1 MRKINNKIVSILCAS
16 YNHEKF
22 MNSFINSVLR
32 QTNPNWELIIVDD
45 CSTDNNISEIQ
56 KFKDERIKL
65 IKHPFNMGINCGIN
79 TGFAASS
86 GQYIAFCASD
96 DMLMPDYVDNV
107 FRCFEQNPD
116 KSIIYNDLQ
125 VMDNN
130 DIPFKGKIIR
140 TANMNR
146 FDVLRKMFFDGN
158 CVNSPGIA
166 VRRELFVTQIPLD
179 IPMSQ
184 YQDYKEHVTLLL
196 KSDFMIM
203 DKISVLYRK
212 NDSQS
217 GISAINEIT
226 TRREHLEENLLMDSF
241 LKIDNVKLLQNIFK
255 NDLDE
260 FGKIS
265 TNVIPFVLGMLA
277 MKSHNKYKKI
287 WGYNQICAFINNI
300 DNYVLVNK
308 LYGFSYKDFL
318 GLAKKFDTDPE
329 KIKYKKYKKLF
340 NILLGVCCV
349 LAIVIIALLMAI

>member
-1 MRKINNKIVSILCAS
+1 MRQTNNIVSILCAS

-22 MNSFINSVLR
+22 ISSFINSVLQ

-45 CSTDNNISEIQ
+45 CSTDNNVREIQ
-56 KFKDERIKL
+56 KFKDSRIKL

-96 DMLMPDYVDNV
+96 DMLAPDYVDNV
-107 FRCFEQNPD
+107 FRCFKQNPD

-125 VMDNN
+125 VIDNN
-130 DIPFKGKIIR
+130 NIPFKNKIIR
-140 TANMNR
+140 TANADR
-146 FDVLRKMFFDGN
+146 YDVLHKMFFDGN
-158 CVNSPGIA
+158 CVNSPGMI
-166 VRRELFVTQIPLD
+166 VKRDLFSTQIPLD

-196 KSDFMIM
+196 QSDFMVM
-203 DKISVLYRK
+203 DKISFFYRK

-217 GISAINEIT
+217 GISAVNEIT
-226 TRREHLEENLLMDSF
+226 TRQEHLEEKLLMDAF
-241 LKIDNVKLLQNIFK
+241 LKINNIELLQSIFK

-265 TNVIPFVLGMLA
+265 VETIPFVLGMLA

-287 WGYNQICAFINNI
+287 WGYNQICDFINNV
-300 DNYVLVNK
+300 DNYTLVNK
-308 LYGFSYKDFL
+308 MYGFSYKDFL
-318 GLAKKFDTDPE
+318 GLAKKFDTAPE

-340 NILLGVCCV
+340 NILLSVCCV
-349 LAIVIIALLMAI
+349 LFFIIIALLLAI